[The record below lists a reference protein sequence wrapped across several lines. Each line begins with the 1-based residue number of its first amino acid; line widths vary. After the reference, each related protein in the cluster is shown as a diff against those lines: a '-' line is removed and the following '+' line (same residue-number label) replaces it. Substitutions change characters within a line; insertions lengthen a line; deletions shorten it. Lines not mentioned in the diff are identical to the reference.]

1 MSGNKIKVQFCKQ
14 PRYFNDFHCIGGACP
29 MTCCYGWGNIDWTK
43 DEVEKLKCAECSEE
57 LKSLIEKT
65 FVENG
70 SKYNVKYNEK
80 GFCPLLDENGLCR
93 VQKELGVEYMSKTCI
108 IYPRHSIISGNTA
121 INYCNISCYH
131 IMDTLCRQKDS
142 MAIENLLP
150 KSAKVKEMATDIDGA
165 NDVLKSPELKFRN
178 QLFDLFYDIIS
189 DESYS
194 LETALTLG
202 ALAANN
208 LDKIVRSGETNRI
221 PDIIPSLKKQLK
233 NPEQIKK
240 LEDIKPN
247 YSVKLG
253 FAKKLDE
260 VVIKLK
266 LIDGLCENGVL
277 SADKFNEGMRR
288 FNAEFYERTFALR
301 NIALNLLL
309 ELKIP
314 FRDKNYSIFE
324 NYCFYAAVAAVKL
337 TAASIFVKNNESQA
351 MVNPVV
357 TGSDKVADAV
367 RNMKISFKIKTDSE
381 HEFKTRLAYIDR
393 FFAHNNNNVKVI
405 LDMYKE
411 LNCMSP
417 AYIALIVK

>member
-1 MSGNKIKVQFCKQ
+1 
-14 PRYFNDFHCIGGACP
+14 

-208 LDKIVRSGETNRI
+208 LDKIVRSGETNAPRPHSRLEGSLEQFCVFLNRLCPVHPYDRTAQRPYPLFHKLFVPGGRKVKKALLLLI
-221 PDIIPSLKKQLK
+221 QISARQYSVPEFFKGTASHPLQPNFSGNIHKYGVFKKGSNILSIIPCYGSK
-233 NPEQIKK
+233 N
-240 LEDIKPN
+240 
-247 YSVKLG
+247 
-253 FAKKLDE
+253 E
-260 VVIKLK
+260 VL
-266 LIDGLCENGVL
+266 
-277 SADKFNEGMRR
+277 MRL
-288 FNAEFYERTFALR
+288 Y
-301 NIALNLLL
+301 
-309 ELKIP
+309 
-314 FRDKNYSIFE
+314 
-324 NYCFYAAVAAVKL
+324 
-337 TAASIFVKNNESQA
+337 
-351 MVNPVV
+351 
-357 TGSDKVADAV
+357 
-367 RNMKISFKIKTDSE
+367 
-381 HEFKTRLAYIDR
+381 
-393 FFAHNNNNVKVI
+393 
-405 LDMYKE
+405 
-411 LNCMSP
+411 P
-417 AYIALIVK
+417 A